1 MCLKLGLF
9 KKILV
14 SVTTNPDYLPAMRRA
29 AAFISDEGGLT
40 CHAAI
45 VAREM
50 KKPCVV
56 GTKIATKVL
65 RDNDEVEINANHGVI
80 RVLKRG

>member
-1 MCLKLGLF
+1 
-9 KKILV
+9 
-14 SVTTNPDYLPAMRRA
+14 MRRA